1 MGVSALR
8 SDPEKM
14 TYDIGELDGKTTDR
28 IIMVKDV
35 LCHAGMAIVTE
46 NLLGIRWT
54 KLLINVGISGISTV
68 LGSAGAQILD
78 SDKAITAIIL
88 LMIEAIKTSQA
99 LGIKLEP
106 LQGVDLSFLP
116 AAANE
121 NLDNVKSLSKMVFSS
136 FGEAK
141 ASMLLDLEKGLPC
154 EIEAINGYLYR
165 MSRETGVATPV
176 NDQVTTMIRD
186 IQDGKLRYDFSN
198 LDRLDLPEVGFYN

>member
-1 MGVSALR
+1 
-8 SDPEKM
+8 M

-28 IIMVKDV
+28 IIMVKEV
-35 LCHAGMAIVTE
+35 LDHAGLAIVTE
-46 NLLGIRWT
+46 NLLGTRWT
-54 KLLINVGISGISTV
+54 KLLINVGISGVSTA

-78 SDKAITAIIL
+78 SDKAITAIVL

-106 LQGVDLSFLP
+106 MQGVDPSFLP

-121 NLDNVKSLSKMVFSS
+121 NLDNVKNLLKMVFSS

-141 ASMLLDLEKGLPC
+141 ASMLLDLEKGIPC

-165 MSRETGVATPV
+165 MSREAGVATPV
-176 NDQVTTMIRD
+176 NDQVTTMIRE

-198 LDRLDLPEVGFYN
+198 LDRLELPDVAFYF